1 MLRYIPIGSGQKFI
15 KTYFVFSVCY
25 KEKNRKSKVRPKV
38 LLGLGKS
45 KKENKKIIF
54 AQQCGFDVWQEWIT
68 LIKNKIDLVQDCKQ
82 MIPKVRLIFFIKTK
96 KIDWN
101 CFITDLS
108 HFCFVEYSSLD
119 FLHSICSYKKRSYK
133 TH

>member
-1 MLRYIPIGSGQKFI
+1 MKGFYIENSMLRYISIGSGQKFI

-68 LIKNKIDLVQDCKQ
+68 LIKNKINLVQDRKQ
-82 MIPKVRLIFFIKTK
+82 MIPKVRPIFFIKK
-96 KIDWN
+96 KTIE
-101 CFITDLS
+101 IVLS
-108 HFCFVEYSSLD
+108 R
-119 FLHSICSYKKRSYK
+119 ICHISVLLN
-133 TH
+133 TA